1 MFDLIVRIVVRKV
14 ILASAILFFVS
25 CLSDWGFG
33 NGDVDLKKATW
44 LVAEKVPLVVDK
56 GGVPVGNGG
65 TVTPVNNLFNQPLGA
80 KIPVSAF
87 SGAID
92 STGTTIVNDFDGDG
106 ILNSNETTTNVWVA
120 DYPEINAKVA
130 PPVTMK
136 IEILNETSG
145 EVSDVVSEIHADDI
159 ENTKNIGTEKIH
171 QKEINLRTVQFQDS
185 YSISGGSSNSS
196 GFNIGGSPAQAAT
209 AGSGLNYG
217 QTNSNSW
224 QGALGQTVTKW
235 ATRPFKNNIDRD
247 ASSLKS
253 DSTGKNSRNYRTDKR
268 QKTSTSTTI
277 KPNAGYVRAAL
288 YITNESVNMPVKL
301 TNILCSLMFENAAG
315 DLIPVESF
323 RLRNDDFSL
332 FEVSVYGGSEF
343 GPYVVELTG
352 LNRVEIEQAITAGY
366 NPKIFIVDYEMSHVP
381 NSNYASSLLNFT
393 GSNLKIIEENA
404 KSRTALL
411 KIFGQGIREMYRIA
425 AFEAT
430 GGSSDPCATT
440 NISYL
445 SPGITFENA
454 TKRLNCAQ
462 PVNGSNM
469 EIIFD
474 NYVLD
479 FSEIAPKLGDSKVF
493 IRTVKSVAG
502 KVSTIPCDYSTKIG
516 SDGQQRTACI
526 QKPLSQWSDT
536 EKANA
541 GIWVVFSKG
550 KYYDPTAYVKNGS
563 NKIIFD
569 PTEPI
574 GAVVLQGANSKI
586 WAGDYFDIAY
596 YSIADYLA
604 QMEAFG
610 KNPLENGEVFSMN
623 TKWDKAILGNSPYDP
638 DINSIYLGE
647 ASFGERIELTLSLK
661 KTQFLNPSFGSPA
674 LSGNFQYFTDFR
686 YSPTVSTKRFSME
699 EATDFEISFGFS
711 GLRTDWFH
719 IVKDLTPGNT
729 DKIQDCGS
737 YPDYQNQVFVRCIQL
752 PSTHPLYDITKTP
765 LKVFMRPSYNSAY
778 RNTVWPLGYQNVRK
792 LRSELAV
799 PAKVGDTSLIIAKAF
814 GNIQQGDTIYIE
826 GDNTGY
832 TVSNP
837 ATGPDANGFLTV
849 PISNAVAMAAVRTTT
864 VYIPGS
870 LSAPEIQL
878 AIDNNFVADWNAQYA
893 TTPTSYT
900 TDQFVPLVTSSSL
913 SCSTNLFHPYG
924 CLGLPVDYNAINWM
938 GSYNKGA
945 TTWNSWSDGGN
956 FAGFLASGLPSKVTN
971 TSRLYRFEPVGTG
984 DTVFMNP
991 GSPVTLTNPVT
1002 LVEGDNGFIIW
1013 KQGTVLKGRFFTV
1026 STGGLV
1032 GSELTL
1038 NTQPIAQDFVAKVK
1052 NGKATIAWENS
1063 NQIYIR
1069 FWDMNTKLA
1078 IGTEN
1083 LVTTRSYATTEFNE
1097 NNLNID
1103 LAVSDTRSLVVW
1115 NASNSDCGASCG
1127 LHVVGGKLY
1136 QNSDGTN
1143 VNTAST
1149 LYSYTINGSYGRM
1162 QVAADATG
1170 DSAVIASV
1178 TTGNNE
1184 GTRIHTMTYQMNTAT
1199 KGSLV
1204 PVDNGS
1210 LGAKKISVK
1219 ASNGNAFIAYSF
1231 ADTSLYLKCY
1241 NATTGALVGSR
1252 VTLSTG
1258 QTIGNFKMAASGD
1271 TGIITYLAGNRV
1283 KLNRASFASGA
1294 LTTAATLL
1302 MDSSTTATSKLIGSI
1317 EINGNNVVTVW
1328 EHDEASLRTVRG
1340 RVANISSFDLV
1351 GSGEFF
1357 LSTTNAGNQTGPI
1370 VQVYSGNALAIW
1382 LSPDIGLTEN
1392 WAKFRSYSFNLASP
1406 GSIQYGLN
1414 NFFVAPLIERDY
1426 TVKGKILF

>member
-1 MFDLIVRIVVRKV
+1 MFDLVVRIVVRKV
-14 ILASAILFFVS
+14 LLTTVVFSVAG

-33 NGDVDLKKATW
+33 GGDVDLKKATW

-56 GGVPVGNGG
+56 GGVPVGSGG
-65 TVTPVNNLFNQPLGA
+65 TVTPVSNLFNQPLGA

-145 EVSDVVSEIHADDI
+145 EVTDVVSEIHADDI
-159 ENTKNIGTEKIH
+159 ENTKNVGTEKIH

-185 YSISGGSSNSS
+185 FSISGGVSTSS

-209 AGSGLNYG
+209 SGAGLNYG

-404 KSRTALL
+404 KSRTALI

-430 GGSSDPCATT
+430 GGSSDPCATS
-440 NISYL
+440 NINYL

-493 IRTVKSVAG
+493 IRTIKSVAG
-502 KVSTIPCDYSTKIG
+502 RVSTVPCEYSTKIG

-526 QKPLSQWSDT
+526 QKPLSQWSDA

-569 PTEPI
+569 PADPL

-586 WAGDYFDIAY
+586 WAGDYFDIVY

-610 KNPLENGEVFSMN
+610 KNPLENGEVFSIN
-623 TKWDKAILGNSPYDP
+623 TKWDKEILGNNPYDP

-647 ASFGERIELTLSLK
+647 ASFGERIELAISLK

-674 LSGNFQYFTDFR
+674 LSGNFQYFTDFGYNR
-686 YSPTVSTKRFSME
+686 TVSTKRFSME
-699 EATDFEISFGFS
+699 EAVDFEISFGFS

-719 IVKDLTPGNT
+719 VVKDLTPGNAE
-729 DKIQDCGS
+729 KIQDCGS

-752 PSTHPLYDITKTP
+752 PSAHPLYDISKTP
-765 LKVFMRPSYNSAY
+765 LKVFLRPAYNTAY
-778 RNTVWPLGYQNVRK
+778 RNTVWPLPYQNVRK
-792 LRSELAV
+792 LRAKLAV
-799 PAKVGDTSLIIAKAF
+799 QAKVGDVNLKIDSLY
-814 GNIQQGDTIYIE
+814 GNIQQGDTIYLA
-826 GDNTGY
+826 GDSNGY
-832 TVSNP
+832 VVSLP
-837 ATGPDANGFLTV
+837 PSTPDANNIVTIT
-849 PISNAVAMAAVRTTT
+849 ISSAIGKAADRTTE
-864 VYIPGS
+864 VYVPGTLTS
-870 LSAPEIQL
+870 SEIRL
-878 AIDNNFVADWNAQYA
+878 AMDNNFISDWNAQYA
-893 TTPTSYT
+893 ATPTSYT
-900 TDQFVPLVTSSSL
+900 TNQFVPLVTSSTIT
-913 SCSTNLFHPYG
+913 CSGANLFHPYG
-924 CLGLPVDYNAINWM
+924 CLGFPVDFNVINWM

-945 TTWNSWSDGGN
+945 ISWNSWSDGGY
-956 FAGFLASGLPSKVTN
+956 FLSFLASGLPSLATS
-971 TSRLYRFEPVGTG
+971 TSRLFRFETISSDG
-984 DTVFMNP
+984 VFYDP
-991 GSPVTLTNPVT
+991 GSAVTLANPVT
-1002 LVEGDNGFIIW
+1002 LSEGSNGVMIW
-1013 KQGTVLKGRFFTV
+1013 KQGTLIKARFFDV
-1026 STGGLV
+1026 STGVLSTTPGDITV
-1032 GSELTL
+1032 
-1038 NTQPIAQDFVAKVK
+1038 NTQPIGEDFVAKVQ
-1052 NGKATIAWENS
+1052 NGKVVVAWENGA
-1063 NQIYIR
+1063 QVYVR
-1069 FWDMNTKLA
+1069 FLDMNTKAL
-1078 IGTEN
+1078 IGTES
-1083 LVTTRSYATTEFNE
+1083 LVATRSYMIVSINDLSLDVAMGDNRTLIVWNE
-1097 NNLNID
+1097 NVACN
-1103 LAVSDTRSLVVW
+1103 
-1115 NASNSDCGASCG
+1115 DCGTHNFRG
-1127 LHVVGGKLY
+1127 RLY
-1136 QNSDGTN
+1136 QNSDGTSLN
-1143 VNTAST
+1143 SVST
-1149 LYSYTINGSYGRM
+1149 LYTISAGSGSTGRM
-1162 QVAADATG
+1162 TVAADATG

-1178 TTGNNE
+1178 TG
-1184 GTRIHTMTYQMNTAT
+1184 GHAIGLKFHTMTYQLSTAT
-1199 KGSLV
+1199 KGSV
-1204 PVDNGS
+1204 TSVDTYSVWADRKITVKVANGS
-1210 LGAKKISVK
+1210 ALIVYGYLDKLFARGV
-1219 ASNGNAFIAYSF
+1219 NAITGTL
-1231 ADTSLYLKCY
+1231 TSIIP
-1241 NATTGALVGSR
+1241 
-1252 VTLSTG
+1252 LSTG
-1258 QTIGNFKMAASGD
+1258 ATLSNFKVTASGD
-1271 TGIITYLAGNRV
+1271 VALVSYVAGNRI
-1283 KLNRASFASGA
+1283 KLNRLSFVSGA
-1294 LTTAATLL
+1294 LTSPNALFLDTSA
-1302 MDSSTTATSKLIGSI
+1302 TATSKSVGYTAVS
-1317 EINGNNVVTVW
+1317 GNSAISVW
-1328 EHDEASLRTVRG
+1328 EHGEGSIKTIRG
-1340 RVANISSFDLV
+1340 RIIDFSNFTAM

-1357 LSTTNAGNQTGPI
+1357 LSTTNQGNQTGSTI
-1370 VQVYSGNALAIW
+1370 QIMNNVALAVW
-1382 LSPDIGLTEN
+1382 LSQD
-1392 WAKFRSYSFNLASP
+1392 ADRARFRSFLFDLTNP